1 MKLKESEIKSIRNE
15 IETMLQMIKQL
26 ENQKVEASKRLDE
39 MENQTVILRQQ
50 DKEQKERNEIEEAEL
65 KIKKEE
71 FEGLKS
77 EEQQY
82 ESKVNALKKDIEK
95 ISAEIAESQLLVC
108 KYKTKTIDL
117 EEYENHLKEENKEFD
132 ICIASK
138 DVHRL
143 NALIAKQLQPPEN
156 INVIM
161 FLNDNFHEFVYLIR
175 YFLSSN
181 VVI

>member
-1 MKLKESEIKSIRNE
+1 MKLKESEIKSIKNE

-26 ENQKVEASKRLDE
+26 ENQKVEAAKRLDE
-39 MENQTVILRQQ
+39 MENQTVTLRKQNE
-50 DKEQKERNEIEEAEL
+50 EQKQRNEIEEAEL
-65 KIKKEE
+65 KVKKDE

-82 ESKVNALKKDIEK
+82 ESKVNELKRDIDK

-108 KYKTKTIDL
+108 KYKTKAIGL

-143 NALIAKQLQPPEN
+143 NALIAKQLQPPEGV
-156 INVIM
+156 NVST
-161 FLNDNFHEFVYLIR
+161 FNVSKLIF
-175 YFLSSN
+175 Y
-181 VVI
+181 